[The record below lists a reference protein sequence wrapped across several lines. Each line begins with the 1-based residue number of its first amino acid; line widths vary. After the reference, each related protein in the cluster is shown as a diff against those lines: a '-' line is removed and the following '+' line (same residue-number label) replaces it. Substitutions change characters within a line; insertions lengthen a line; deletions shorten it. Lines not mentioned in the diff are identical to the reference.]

1 VRLLTAINGAETT
14 RDACAQLLFT
24 LCRGDVDRLIKHTG
38 YGNAAGLLAARGLLA
53 GGGAA
58 TTTSSDDEEAD
69 YADVQ
74 HRINPVTGCVAD
86 PAVEAEHE
94 RLMANMSDE
103 QKEYEAEQLIQS
115 MHRLIDGGC
124 VRPAFI
130 GPDGRPRE
138 VSHVLELVNANSGN
152 KQSVDEDVSD

>member
-1 VRLLTAINGAETT
+1 VRLLTGVTGAEST

-58 TTTSSDDEEAD
+58 TVNSSDEEDDD
-69 YADVQ
+69 YANVQ
-74 HRINPVTGCVAD
+74 HRINPVTGCVVD
-86 PAVEAEHE
+86 PAVEAEHKQ
-94 RLMANMSDE
+94 RMANMSDE
-103 QKEYEAEQLIQS
+103 QKEYEAEQLMQS

-124 VRPAFI
+124 VRPAYI

-138 VSHVLELVNANSGN
+138 VSHVLELVHANGGD
-152 KQSVDEDVSD
+152 KQPTDEDSD